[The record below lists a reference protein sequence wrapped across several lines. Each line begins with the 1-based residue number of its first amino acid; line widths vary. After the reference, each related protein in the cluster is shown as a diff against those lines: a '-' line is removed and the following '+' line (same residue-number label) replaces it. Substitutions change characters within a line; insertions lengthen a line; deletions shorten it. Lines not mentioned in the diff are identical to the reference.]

1 MEYEELAGNFAKKF
15 MNYEKLIP
23 HLVNAMQEQQE
34 QIEDLKKQIEELKQ

>member
-1 MEYEELAGNFAKKF
+1 